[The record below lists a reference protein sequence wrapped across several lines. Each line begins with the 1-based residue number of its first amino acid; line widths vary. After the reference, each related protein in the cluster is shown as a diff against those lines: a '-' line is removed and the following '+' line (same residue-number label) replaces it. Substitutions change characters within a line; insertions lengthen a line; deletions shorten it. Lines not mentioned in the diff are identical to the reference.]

1 MFQFQTLLLLF
12 VGWWCSNHV
21 LLAVDA
27 AEAAAIYTKDALFT
41 AVQDDD
47 PTGIGQA
54 IDDGADINQIGTGG
68 QTPLVHAV
76 LTGKLNAVKTLLTL
90 GADTSLAEKD
100 GYNVMH
106 AAGFQGRAEI
116 LKTLLNHG
124 EGLAPLMTKHSD
136 GYYPLHRACWGREER
151 HAETVKV
158 FIEEGGVDYN
168 FKSQHGNGCLDMTHN
183 PATKEVLMEAHRKSQ
198 AEEL

>member
-1 MFQFQTLLLLF
+1 
-12 VGWWCSNHV
+12 
-21 LLAVDA
+21 
-27 AEAAAIYTKDALFT
+27 
-41 AVQDDD
+41 
-47 PTGIGQA
+47 
-54 IDDGADINQIGTGG
+54 
-68 QTPLVHAV
+68 
-76 LTGKLNAVKTLLTL
+76 
-90 GADTSLAEKD
+90 
-100 GYNVMH
+100 MH

-183 PATKEVLMEAHRKSQ
+183 PATKEVLMEAHHKSQ